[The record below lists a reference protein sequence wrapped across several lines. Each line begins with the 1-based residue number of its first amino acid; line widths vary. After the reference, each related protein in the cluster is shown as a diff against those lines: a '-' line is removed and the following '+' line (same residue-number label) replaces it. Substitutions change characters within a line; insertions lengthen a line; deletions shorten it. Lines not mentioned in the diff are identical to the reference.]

1 MPESRRTSSTKE
13 LFEGSLPDTDS
24 EQFLPLVYEQLRR
37 LATVHLARESPG
49 QTLQPTALVHEAY
62 VRLTES
68 SSGQEWE
75 HPGHFFAAAAE
86 SMRRILVE
94 SARRKQT
101 LKRGGKLQRVDVDVD
116 ALPEPSPF
124 DDILALD
131 DALNCLVAV
140 SPVAAEVVKLRYFA
154 GLTSE
159 EAAEALEISDATARR
174 HWAYARAWL
183 YRELSMPHKEP
194 AG

>member
-1 MPESRRTSSTKE
+1 MSDARETPSPEE
-13 LFEGSLPDTDS
+13 LFEGSVSDADS
-24 EQFLPLVYEQLRR
+24 EQLLPLVYEQLRR

-68 SSGQEWE
+68 SSGQQWE

-131 DALNCLVAV
+131 EALSRLVAT
-140 SPVAAEVVKLRYFA
+140 SPAAAEVVKLRYFA

-159 EAAEALEISDATARR
+159 ETAEALEISDATARR

-183 YRELSMPHKEP
+183 YREMSLPNEEL
-194 AG
+194 AT

>member
-1 MPESRRTSSTKE
+1 MPETRETPSPEE
-13 LFEGSLPDTDS
+13 LLRGSVSDADS
-24 EQFLPLVYEQLRR
+24 DQLLPLVYEQLRR

-68 SSGQEWE
+68 SNGQQWE
-75 HPGHFFAAAAE
+75 HPRHFFAAAE

-101 LKRGGKLQRVDVDVD
+101 LKRGGKLQRVDVD

-131 DALNCLVAV
+131 EALSRLVAT
-140 SPVAAEVVKLRYFA
+140 SPAAAEVVKLRYFA

-159 EAAEALEISDATARR
+159 ETAAALEISDATARR
-174 HWAYARAWL
+174 HWAYPRAWL
-183 YRELSMPHKEP
+183 YREISLPNEEP
-194 AG
+194 VE